1 MIFAAAAEYPC
12 RHKVSPL
19 GRESGLGHKVS
30 PLGREG
36 GLGRKMSLLGGERVV
51 WVTAIWLVSR
61 GDKHGISVT
70 L

>member
-12 RHKVSPL
+12 R
-19 GRESGLGHKVS
+19 HKVS